1 MLGSIFGGLPT
12 ATFSQ
17 NVGIVILTKVVN
29 RYVIGLAAVLILIA
43 GLIPKAVSIL
53 TTIPSCVL
61 GGATISVFSMIAMT
75 GIKLI
80 QRAGFTGRTMMI
92 VGGSVALGSGIT
104 QETDCLQFF
113 PQWFITIFG
122 GSSVVVTTLT
132 AILLNLIL
140 PQDNEGEEE

>member
-61 GGATISVFSMIAMT
+61 GGV
-75 GIKLI
+75 
-80 QRAGFTGRTMMI
+80 
-92 VGGSVALGSGIT
+92 
-104 QETDCLQFF
+104 
-113 PQWFITIFG
+113 
-122 GSSVVVTTLT
+122 
-132 AILLNLIL
+132 
-140 PQDNEGEEE
+140 